1 MDEGHRRWV
10 RDGAVRGLSPR
21 EDVEREIRAH
31 LAFRAEELEQAG
43 WPPDEARREA
53 ERLFGDR
60 VAISEECRQLTRRHD
75 RAVRRTKM
83 WGSVWQDLRH
93 TVRGLVRS
101 PGFTLSAV
109 VTLAVGIG
117 ANTAIFSVVHGVL
130 MKPLPYDDP
139 EALVQI
145 RETTNRGGT
154 MRVAWANFL
163 DWHEESRSF
172 QALAAY
178 GVGTTTVLGGDRPL
192 SIPVANVSTDFW
204 SVFRVVPVAGRL
216 TTPEDHVEGAEP
228 VLVVGQSLWEN
239 ELGGLPLDRIVLEVR
254 GVRARVVGVVPDGF
268 DFPGGAEAW
277 ATAEP
282 LGNTSR
288 TSHNWSVAGRLEAGT
303 PIEAAGEEIDALTK
317 VIVLREPDADPDFLA
332 TGASVVGLRERLV
345 GSSRTP
351 LTLLFGA
358 AALVLLVACT
368 NLASTLLARGTTRAR
383 ELRIRTSL
391 GAGRWRVVRQLVTE
405 SLVLALLGGSVGL
418 ALAVGLTRILRALGP
433 ESLPRVEEIG
443 VNASVLAF
451 AFGAAVASTLVFGL
465 LPALQLTS
473 SSSGARPG
481 SGGRGNSVDHRGPVW
496 KVLVGTEVALALML
510 LTGSGLLVRSF
521 QRLLSEDLGFEAADV
536 ATMPVALSRLK
547 YESEHDHARLYT
559 RLIEELE
566 ADPAIRS
573 AGLLSTLPA
582 SGSLPNYRLE
592 LDGDLSKHTIGGYVV
607 VSAGAFEALDIPLLR
622 GRHFDRRDGPDD
634 AHVAIVSES
643 FAEQT
648 WPGEDPIG
656 KQVTGGGMDNFW
668 EDRRFAEVV
677 GVVGDVRVR
686 DLAEEPYPTIYFPYT
701 QRPFRIQ
708 YGAQVVAEAESGDT
722 GAAAAALL
730 GTVQRIDPEVPLRVV
745 LQQTVVDD
753 ALASRRFVMLLLGGF
768 SFVGL
773 LLAGVGIYGVVA
785 YSVARRTREMGIR
798 VALGADPASVGRM
811 VIRSAMQLVMGGIVV
826 GVAGALAASRLLR
839 SLLYEVEP
847 GDPLTLVGVTAL
859 LVGTALLASWFPA
872 RAGTRTDPMVTMR
885 AE

>member
-1 MDEGHRRWV
+1 
-10 RDGAVRGLSPR
+10 
-21 EDVEREIRAH
+21 VEREIRAH

-254 GVRARVVGVVPDGF
+254 GVRARVV
-268 DFPGGAEAW
+268 
-277 ATAEP
+277 
-282 LGNTSR
+282 
-288 TSHNWSVAGRLEAGT
+288 
-303 PIEAAGEEIDALTK
+303 

>member
-1 MDEGHRRWV
+1 
-10 RDGAVRGLSPR
+10 
-21 EDVEREIRAH
+21 
-31 LAFRAEELEQAG
+31 
-43 WPPDEARREA
+43 
-53 ERLFGDR
+53 
-60 VAISEECRQLTRRHD
+60 
-75 RAVRRTKM
+75 
-83 WGSVWQDLRH
+83 
-93 TVRGLVRS
+93 
-101 PGFTLSAV
+101 
-109 VTLAVGIG
+109 
-117 ANTAIFSVVHGVL
+117 
-130 MKPLPYDDP
+130 
-139 EALVQI
+139 
-145 RETTNRGGT
+145 
-154 MRVAWANFL
+154 
-163 DWHEESRSF
+163 
-172 QALAAY
+172 
-178 GVGTTTVLGGDRPL
+178 
-192 SIPVANVSTDFW
+192 
-204 SVFRVVPVAGRL
+204 
-216 TTPEDHVEGAEP
+216 
-228 VLVVGQSLWEN
+228 
-239 ELGGLPLDRIVLEVR
+239 
-254 GVRARVVGVVPDGF
+254 
-268 DFPGGAEAW
+268 
-277 ATAEP
+277 
-282 LGNTSR
+282 
-288 TSHNWSVAGRLEAGT
+288 
-303 PIEAAGEEIDALTK
+303 
-317 VIVLREPDADPDFLA
+317 
-332 TGASVVGLRERLV
+332 
-345 GSSRTP
+345 
-351 LTLLFGA
+351 
-358 AALVLLVACT
+358 
-368 NLASTLLARGTTRAR
+368 
-383 ELRIRTSL
+383 
-391 GAGRWRVVRQLVTE
+391 
-405 SLVLALLGGSVGL
+405 
-418 ALAVGLTRILRALGP
+418 
-433 ESLPRVEEIG
+433 
-443 VNASVLAF
+443 
-451 AFGAAVASTLVFGL
+451 
-465 LPALQLTS
+465 
-473 SSSGARPG
+473 
-481 SGGRGNSVDHRGPVW
+481 
-496 KVLVGTEVALALML
+496 
-510 LTGSGLLVRSF
+510 
-521 QRLLSEDLGFEAADV
+521 
-536 ATMPVALSRLK
+536 MPVALSRLK

-730 GTVQRIDPEVPLRVV
+730 GTVQRIDPDVPLRVV